1 MKHFHIL
8 ICIMLITV
16 ACGDKDKYGKPVDT
30 PTYGSIK
37 IAVDEYLE
45 PMVDAEVKTF
55 QSIYRNTNLSSRYTS
70 EEDAIDLL
78 LKDSVRMIV
87 ITRMLTR
94 AESDALHAQQI
105 TPYQIT
111 IAHEGIALIMNQSRR
126 DSLLSV
132 TQLKDILTGKI
143 SQWN

>member
-1 MKHFHIL
+1 MKYFHIL
-8 ICIMLITV
+8 ICIMLITI
-16 ACGDKDKYGKPVDT
+16 ACGDKDKYGRPVDT

-37 IAVDEYLE
+37 IAVDESLE
-45 PMVDAEVKTF
+45 PLIDAEVKTF
-55 QSIYRNTNLSSRYTS
+55 QSIYQNATLSSHYTS

-94 AESDALHAQQI
+94 AESDALHKQQI

-111 IAHEGIALIMNQSRR
+111 IAHEGIALIMNQSKR
-126 DSLLSV
+126 DSLLTV
-132 TQLKDILTGKI
+132 KQVKDVLTGKI
-143 SQWN
+143 S